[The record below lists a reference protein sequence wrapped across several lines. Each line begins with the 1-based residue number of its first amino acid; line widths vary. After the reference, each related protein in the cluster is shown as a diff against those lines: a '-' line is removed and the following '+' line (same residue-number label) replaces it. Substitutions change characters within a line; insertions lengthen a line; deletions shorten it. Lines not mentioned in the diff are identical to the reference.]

1 MIRAGK
7 SFPIKKGDDRVCKS
21 VNGAEWMWRNAAEA
35 ESGTRRR
42 GIGIFFYYFIEKGGE
57 GRGGG
62 IRNIVTI
69 ECF

>member
-7 SFPIKKGDDRVCKS
+7 SFPIKKGDERECKS

-42 GIGIFFYYFIEKGGE
+42 GIGIFFSITSLKKGEKGE
-57 GRGGG
+57 GAGFA
-62 IRNIVTI
+62 TS
-69 ECF
+69 